1 MENDQLIM
9 KRYVKGLRIASVTLF
24 GLYLLGM
31 VNITLVPGIQSLF
44 VKQILTFL
52 MLSGILTFG
61 AISVFVNEKN
71 YSLCLVFAVTM
82 QIAFPLVF
90 GAVINYELTTVNAID
105 LLGGRMMDF
114 AFVAAAGPM
123 VVSIM
128 FARFYLSI
136 FFVCFNLAVT
146 ALQVYMVLI
155 ENSRFFSFDYNE
167 VATNIDAIYGQ
178 LFFQNLTYLLVVAI
192 GLITLAW
199 VIDSNLKEAT
209 LQERSNNLL
218 GRYFSPEV
226 RDEIEKNK
234 MSIEQTSEKE
244 QNIAVL
250 FTDISDFTKL
260 SEGLEPKQV
269 LDLLSEYQTK
279 MVAAVFQ
286 NGGTVDKF
294 IGDSVMATFGTPVSR
309 GNDAQNALNCIR
321 QMQISMRQWEKER
334 LEDNLPIIRHRVGV
348 HYGPCFVGNV
358 GSEDRV
364 EFTVIGDTVN
374 VASRICEACKEINS
388 DVLFSEDMKIRLSET
403 LPSEEVKNFQV
414 RGRDKKIT
422 LHKMIV

>member
-61 AISVFVNEKN
+61 AISVFVNEKS
-71 YSLCLVFAVTM
+71 YTLCLVFAVIM

-146 ALQVYMVLI
+146 ALQVYMVLV
-155 ENSRFFSFDYNE
+155 ENKRFFSFDYNE